1 MWARFKSWS
10 EIIAA
15 CRVHYC
21 WLDCMALKQ
30 GKVFCFFSLYNE
42 CFIYTVYITMSL
54 VQTPANNLPVYHISC
69 VFTISEMV
77 TLTLL
82 LVREHWESMKDDM
95 RNKVTEQYKND
106 SLTAHNHFKT
116 RNRSTVTAEMYL
128 PLFFSTCLLRPCL
141 CLLPSFWWS
150 VQGSRGEEESEWYTY
165 YSLSLSILF
174 CRWLTGPVWSNPGGK
189 WL

>member
-42 CFIYTVYITMSL
+42 CFIYTVYITVSL
-54 VQTPANNLPVYHISC
+54 VQTPAYHISC

-141 CLLPSFWWS
+141 SLLPSFWWS